1 MRTWAVCWCMLFRG
15 NSSRH
20 AMNGEKKQ
28 NIAYAMKRKL
38 VVDALQWRQSNMGSS
53 FRNVFGGWKL
63 KNIFEKT
70 DHLVSFQVAHLF
82 RTQIRKIITAS
93 EMVHHCSGQLPL
105 RLGSVL
111 GRRNRQSTWCF
122 SLHPHGA
129 AKKVKKVLDFRTD
142 FLGHSTIDA
151 HCLNQLFEVYI

>member
-1 MRTWAVCWCMLFRG
+1 MLMYVVSAKFVT
-15 NSSRH
+15 SR
-20 AMNGEKKQ
+20 NERRKK
-28 NIAYAMKRKL
+28 NIAYAMKRNSG
-38 VVDALQWRQSNMGSS
+38 WRAPMKTVKHGFIVSQR
-53 FRNVFGGWKL
+53 FQGWKL
-63 KNIFEKT
+63 KNMFEET

-82 RTQIRKIITAS
+82 RTQIGKIITAS

-151 HCLNQLFEVYI
+151 HCRNQLFEVYIQISQL

>member
-1 MRTWAVCWCMLFRG
+1 MYAVSGKFVT
-15 NSSRH
+15 SR
-20 AMNGEKKQ
+20 NERRKKQ
-28 NIAYAMKRKL
+28 NTAYVMKRNSG
-38 VVDALQWRQSNMGSS
+38 WRAPMKTVKHGFIVSQR
-53 FRNVFGGWKL
+53 FRGVKTE
-63 KNIFEKT
+63 KHIKT
-70 DHLVSFQVAHLF
+70 DHLVSFQVALLF
-82 RTQIRKIITAS
+82 RSQIRKIITAS